1 MRKTVL
7 SGFIAVEQARYFW
20 CASFCGSAHG
30 DIGRFAAAD
39 RVAWLMAHGLYAIMR
54 WRGAWLAAAREKSRV
69 APVMRWLVVLVF
81 FAGLIYLGGRE
92 ILELGA
98 DGVLVVAVL
107 VRSLSS
113 LRPASPWAVL

>member
-1 MRKTVL
+1 MRRMFCQALLLL
-7 SGFIAVEQARYFW
+7 S
-20 CASFCGSAHG
+20 SALFLVAFFN
-30 DIGRFAAAD
+30 IGILDDLLLMVAMAA
-39 RVAWLMAHGLYAIMR
+39 GLYAIMR
-54 WRGAWLAAAREKSRV
+54 AVRGLLRRV

-107 VRSLSS
+107 ALII
-113 LRPASPWAVL
+113 WAVLCPTDPKRARA

>member
-1 MRKTVL
+1 MRRMFCQALLLL
-7 SGFIAVEQARYFW
+7 S
-20 CASFCGSAHG
+20 SALSLVAFFN
-30 DIGRFAAAD
+30 IGILDDLLLMVAMAA
-39 RVAWLMAHGLYAIMR
+39 GLYAIMR
-54 WRGAWLAAAREKSRV
+54 AVRDLLRRV

-107 VRSLSS
+107 ALII
-113 LRPASPWAVL
+113 WAVLCPTDPKRARA